1 MAWVGWGRSRC
12 WVPAGDAG
20 MAKRRRAG
28 QHEWCGRPR
37 GVVRHA
43 PPTDSGAAQCER
55 VGILGGAEEILCF
68 SERTRRVGAI
78 PLLGNGNEPAPTAT
92 EDSDPG
98 TDAELEG

>member
-1 MAWVGWGRSRC
+1 MEKRVAR
-12 WVPAGDAG
+12 GDCLGGLVAV
-20 MAKRRRAG
+20 R
-28 QHEWCGRPR
+28 
-37 GVVRHA
+37 VVRHG
-43 PPTDSGAAQCER
+43 PPTDSGAAHRER

-68 SERTRRVGAI
+68 SERTRPVGAI